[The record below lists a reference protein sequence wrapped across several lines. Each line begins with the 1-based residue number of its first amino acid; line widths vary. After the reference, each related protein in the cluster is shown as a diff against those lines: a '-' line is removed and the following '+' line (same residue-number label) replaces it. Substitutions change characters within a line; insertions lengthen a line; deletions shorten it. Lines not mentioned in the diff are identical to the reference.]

1 MFKKIE
7 IWIFYLTILLSIL
20 FATGFGVLV
29 RQELAGSIKAGWIS
43 KTALNLTEIPGILKN
58 ILAPSYDL
66 IIEDRFVSLDGF
78 NGTPNAEEAEAN
90 NKAVEKD
97 MFGEGH

>member
-66 IIEDRFVSLDGF
+66 IIEDRFASLDGF